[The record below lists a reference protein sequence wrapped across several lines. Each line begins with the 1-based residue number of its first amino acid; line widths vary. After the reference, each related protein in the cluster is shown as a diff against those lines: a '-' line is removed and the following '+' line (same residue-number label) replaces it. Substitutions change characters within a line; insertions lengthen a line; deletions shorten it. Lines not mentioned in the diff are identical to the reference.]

1 MSGYQKPDPRLVEAV
16 LNRLGLS
23 PGTGNRTIKSPLRE
37 GDNHP
42 SFTISLENGLWF
54 DHAVKD
60 GGTVYELAKKLNIS
74 LPEKKIHENNRA
86 VHYPY
91 KNAEGKVLFIVHRE
105 ETPKGKKIWQTDSSG
120 SNPPPKIDNRPL
132 YRLPELLRS
141 SAPVLVVEGEKCAT
155 VQVPGYFVTTWS
167 GGAAAVEKT
176 DWGPLKDR
184 KVIIWPDADGPGLR
198 AALAIKRILPH
209 AEILRIEG
217 KPKGWDVANA
227 VAEGI
232 DPASFIASC
241 PRIREPGKEEVAEE
255 ARRVLEEI
263 VKVLHRFVVLP
274 DRAAEVIALYVLQT
288 YLIDLADFAPMLIIT
303 SPEMRC
309 GKTTLLSILEELV
322 YRPRLF
328 ANVTPAAIYRLVE
341 KESPTLLIDE
351 VDSLLRQKTETTEA
365 LRGIL
370 NAGHRRGSASKVIRA
385 VKDSD
390 ELREYSVFCPK
401 IIAGIGRVPRTWVDR
416 GITIAMRRKAPHEK
430 VERFTLS
437 IVGRELEALQGRI
450 EEIATLLRTVLPTT
464 PTTNF
469 PEQLNDRACD
479 NFEFLFRISE
489 TIGGGWGER
498 IREAAVALSEEG
510 EEESTGIEL
519 LRDIYSYV
527 REKTQEGPFATEE
540 LLKYL
545 NELDDRPWGVYNSNR
560 GLSARN
566 LASLLKPYGI
576 ASTTISVG
584 GVKKKGYRKEA
595 FADAFARYLP
605 RALTAPEP
613 KPTPLPSEG
622 NGNGKKSYP
631 LPDPLPC
638 NSLQDKELTKV
649 SNGGTDSGGEE
660 KPKPWRWL
668 VFQKFEPLPTDERII

>member
-1 MSGYQKPDPRLVEAV
+1 MSVHQKPDPLVLETV
-16 LNRLGLS
+16 LNRLGLQ
-23 PGTGNRTIKSPLRE
+23 PGTRNRTIKSPLRE
-37 GDNHP
+37 GDDNA
-42 SFTISLENGLWF
+42 SFTINLESGLWY
-54 DHAVKD
+54 DHAIQE
-60 GGTVYELAKKLNIS
+60 GGTVYDLAKKLNIS
-74 LPEKKIHENNRA
+74 IPEKKIHKNNRA
-86 VHYPY
+86 VHYEY
-91 KNAEGKVLFIVHRE
+91 RNAEGKVLFIVHRE
-105 ETPKGKKIWQTDSSG
+105 ETPKGKRIWQSDSTG
-120 SNPPPKIDNRPL
+120 SNSPPKLDSRPL
-132 YRLPELLRS
+132 YKLPELLRS
-141 SAPVLVVEGEKCAT
+141 SDTVLVVEGEKCAS
-155 VQVPGYFVTTWS
+155 VQVSGYFLTTWS

-184 KVIIWPDADGPGLR
+184 KVIIWPDADEAGLR
-198 AALAIKRILPH
+198 AALAIKRFLPH
-209 AEILRIEG
+209 VEILRIEG
-217 KPKGWDVANA
+217 KPKGWDIADA

-241 PRIREPGKEEVAEE
+241 PRITEPRKEEITEE
-255 ARRVLEEI
+255 TRRVLEEI

-328 ANVTPAAIYRLVE
+328 ANVTPAAVYRLVE

-351 VDSLLRQKTETTEA
+351 VDSLLKQRNDSTEA

-385 VKDSD
+385 VKDTD
-390 ELREYSVFCPK
+390 EFREYSVFCPK

-416 GITIAMRRKAPHEK
+416 GIVIAMRRKAPHET

-437 IVGRELEALQGRI
+437 LVGRELEALQGRI
-450 EEIATLLRTVLPTT
+450 EKATTLLRTVLPNT
-464 PTTNF
+464 PTNSF
-469 PEQLNDRACD
+469 PEQLNDRSAD
-479 NFEFLFRISE
+479 NYELLFRISD
-489 TIGGGWGER
+489 TIGGGWESI

-519 LRDIYSYV
+519 LRDIYFYSK
-527 REKTQEGPFATEE
+527 EKAQEGPFTTEE
-540 LLKYL
+540 LLKHL
-545 NELDDRPWGVYNSNR
+545 NDLDDRPWGSYNSNR

-576 ASTTISVG
+576 FSTTVSVNG
-584 GVKKKGYRKEA
+584 AKKKGYKKES

-605 RALTAPEP
+605 KALTEPEH
-613 KPTPLPSEG
+613 KPTPTPSEG
-622 NGNGKKSYP
+622 NGNGKNRYP
-631 LPDPLPC
+631 LPDPLPS
-638 NSLQDKELTKV
+638 NSLQDKELTAV

-660 KPKPWRWL
+660 KPKPWRWF
-668 VFQKFEPLPTDERII
+668 VFDKFEPLPTDERI